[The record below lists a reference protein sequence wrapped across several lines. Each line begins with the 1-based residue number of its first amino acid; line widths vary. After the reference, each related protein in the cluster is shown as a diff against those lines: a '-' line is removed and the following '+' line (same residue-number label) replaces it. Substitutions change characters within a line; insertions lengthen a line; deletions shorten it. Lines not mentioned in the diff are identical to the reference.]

1 MTARPRFFAA
11 AILASAATLI
21 APCASHAQSYPSKTI
36 RMIIPI
42 APGGGTDGMGRLISQ
57 RLSEQLGVTIVADNR
72 AGAGTSRNYTYS
84 FWMCQD
90 GPRAT
95 LVACQIAENPREF
108 SQM

>member
-72 AGAGTSRNYTYS
+72 AGAGTVIGTELFAKSPPDGYTLMTVAPE
-84 FWMCQD
+84 FV
-90 GPRAT
+90 T
-95 LVACQIAENPREF
+95 LSELLERF
-108 SQM
+108 